1 MPGKTSYLSV
11 LLLRWVEPELA
22 KATRLVREV
31 TAQLDRAMR
40 ENIRLADERDDQR
53 KEEAQLR
60 AENTKLQ
67 HEVHRLVE
75 ANRQQASL
83 VADLK
88 KRLDALDEKYTYMM
102 GRVMQLQAEQGK
114 PIEVP
119 KRP

>member
-1 MPGKTSYLSV
+1 MPVKSSYLSV

-40 ENIRLADERDDQR
+40 DNIRLADERDEQR
-53 KEEAQLR
+53 KVVAQLR
-60 AENTKLQ
+60 DENTKLQ

-75 ANRQQASL
+75 ANKQQASL